1 MAKQFIVGFDT
12 GRETARMTTT
22 RRPGISVVYP
32 MFNEEENI
40 ERAVHFAEAVLTD
53 MTSDYEILIVNDAST
68 DRSAEIAEALARSN
82 PCVKVFHHERNLK
95 LGGALRTGFSK
106 AAKDLVFYCDSD
118 LPVDLTELNRAVHIM
133 EFTRSDI
140 VSAFRFDRTAEGPL
154 RTVYS
159 AGYNLLIRF
168 LFPLRVKDINFS
180 FKLFKREILNKVALE
195 SEGSFIDAELLIKG
209 KLHGFKI
216 VQFGVNY
223 FPRNRGTST
232 LASPDVIF
240 KMVRELVA
248 FRMKMRHEIR
258 AARSSRLETVDCQ
271 RG

>member
-1 MAKQFIVGFDT
+1 
-12 GRETARMTTT
+12 
-22 RRPGISVVYP
+22 
-32 MFNEEENI
+32 
-40 ERAVHFAEAVLTD
+40 
-53 MTSDYEILIVNDAST
+53 
-68 DRSAEIAEALARSN
+68 
-82 PCVKVFHHERNLK
+82 VKVFHHERNLK

-106 AAKDLVFYCDSD
+106 ATKELVFYCDSD
-118 LPVDLTELNRAVHIM
+118 LPVDLTELNRAARIM

-154 RTVYS
+154 RTLYS
-159 AGYNLLIRF
+159 VVYNLLIRF

-180 FKLFKREILNKVALE
+180 FKLFKREVLDKIALQ

-216 VQFGVNY
+216 VQFGVDY
-223 FPRNRGTST
+223 FPRNRGVST

-240 KMVRELVA
+240 KMLRELVA
-248 FRMKMRHEIR
+248 FRIRMRHEIR
-258 AARSSRLETVDCQ
+258 AARSSRLETADCQ

>member
-1 MAKQFIVGFDT
+1 
-12 GRETARMTTT
+12 
-22 RRPGISVVYP
+22 
-32 MFNEEENI
+32 
-40 ERAVHFAEAVLTD
+40 
-53 MTSDYEILIVNDAST
+53 
-68 DRSAEIAEALARSN
+68 
-82 PCVKVFHHERNLK
+82 
-95 LGGALRTGFSK
+95 
-106 AAKDLVFYCDSD
+106 
-118 LPVDLTELNRAVHIM
+118 M

-140 VSAFRFDRTAEGPL
+140 ISAFRFDRTAEGPL

-159 AGYNLLIRF
+159 VVYNLLIRF

-180 FKLFKREILNKVALE
+180 FKLFKREVLNKVALE

-216 VQFGVNY
+216 VQFGVDY

-240 KMVRELVA
+240 KMIGELVR

-258 AARSSRLETVDCQ
+258 AAARVSAP
-271 RG
+271 